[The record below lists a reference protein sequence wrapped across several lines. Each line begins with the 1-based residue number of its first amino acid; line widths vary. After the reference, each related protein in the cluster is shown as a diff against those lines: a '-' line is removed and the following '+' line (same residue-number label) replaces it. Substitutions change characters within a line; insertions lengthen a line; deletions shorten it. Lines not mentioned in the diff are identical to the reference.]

1 MAFTVTPNMSLR
13 AIVEKDRTWY
23 FDWVH
28 NFNKLDGH
36 RHITGEGRQIPTAGI
51 ADQAITAGK
60 IANNAITD
68 TQISATAAIQGT
80 KITPNFG
87 AQDIATTGILTF
99 DGTNGFRYNTGLL
112 EYREGG
118 GSWAQFSA
126 LAGANA
132 QLSNL
137 SSVSINQTLD
147 FDTDD
152 TYDLGTAITRI
163 KEAFIK
169 TINSTTGNITTIN
182 STTVGATTGNITTIN
197 SSVENITAIKGNIEV
212 VSALDIDWSTGTI
225 FTKTIG
231 ADSVFTFS
239 NDSNGQVIYV
249 LISSSGDYDVTWPTI
264 KWTRGTLPEQ
274 TPSGTDLYTFMKVG
288 ADIYGM
294 RNGDFS

>member
-60 IANNAITD
+60 IANNSITD

-87 AQDIATTGILTF
+87 AQDIATTGMLTF
-99 DGTNGFRYNTGLL
+99 DGTNGFRYNAGLL

-118 GSWAQFSA
+118 GSWAQFSV

-137 SSVSINQTLD
+137 SSVAINQSLG

-152 TYDLGTAITRI
+152 TYDIGAAIKRV

-169 TINSTTGNITTIN
+169 IVTSTTVNA
-182 STTVGATTGNITTIN
+182 TTVGATTVNATTVN
-197 SSVENITAIKGNIEV
+197 SDIENIKAIVGNIEIIPI
-212 VSALDIDWSTGTI
+212 LDIDWSIGTI
-225 FTKTIG
+225 HTQTI
-231 ADSVFTFS
+231 SSNVTYTFS
-239 NDSNGQVIYV
+239 NTRDGQVIYV
-249 LISSSGDYDVTWPTI
+249 LIDSSGDYTITWPTVL
-264 KWTRGTLPEQ
+264 WTRGVAPEQ
-274 TPSGTDLYTFMKVG
+274 TPSGVDLYTFMKVG
-288 ADIYGM
+288 INIYGM
-294 RNGDFS
+294 RNGDFA

>member
-137 SSVSINQTLD
+137 SSVAINQSLG
-147 FDTDD
+147 FDTDN
-152 TYDLGTAITRI
+152 TYDIGEIAKRV
-163 KEAFIK
+163 KEAFIA
-169 TINSTTGNITTIN
+169 TLTA
-182 STTVGATTGNITTIN
+182 TTVNTDTSNIGKALISTDKEI
-197 SSVENITAIKGNIEV
+197 I
-212 VSALDIDWSTGTI
+212 ALDIDWAEGTN
-225 FTKTIG
+225 FYKTIG

-239 NDSNGQVIYV
+239 NTTNGQSINVVIV
-249 LISSSGDYDVTWPTI
+249 SSGTYTVTWPAGI
-264 KWTRGTLPEQ
+264 KWPGGI
-274 TPSGTDLYTFMKVG
+274 TPLQSDTETDFYSFIKVNN
-288 ADIYGM
+288 IVYGFQSIQM
-294 RNGDFS
+294 S